1 MGKALPGCSGE
12 GTGMGSAIILL
23 LQGPNTLLL
32 LQPQT
37 DHLFPLA
44 SQYIPVQ
51 MPQTSFKG
59 SFCTSDDHSY
69 LFWFKKQ
76 KKKNQNPLLG

>member
-37 DHLFPLA
+37 DHLFPLT

-59 SFCTSDDHSY
+59 SFCTVDDHSY

-76 KKKNQNPLLG
+76 EKKNPKPLLG